1 MTPPRRSP
9 PSFCVLPTKTL
20 AVSAASVF
28 DWLGDCHFLKWD
40 IAQELHDDLETLQA
54 AKRGEVKLRERTY
67 VEVAPPAEIRAR
79 LNLSQHAFAAMLGV
93 SLRTVQEWEQGRA
106 QPSGPASALLRIADQ
121 APEVFF
127 KLR

>member
-1 MTPPRRSP
+1 MAHT
-9 PSFCVLPTKTL
+9 T
-20 AVSAASVF
+20 SAN
-28 DWLGDCHFLKWD
+28 KKRD
-40 IAQELHDDLETLQA
+40 IAQELRDDLATLQA

-79 LNLSQHAFAAMLGV
+79 LNLSQHDFAAMLGV

-106 QPSGPASALLRIADQ
+106 RPSGPASALLRIADQ
-121 APEVFF
+121 APEIFL